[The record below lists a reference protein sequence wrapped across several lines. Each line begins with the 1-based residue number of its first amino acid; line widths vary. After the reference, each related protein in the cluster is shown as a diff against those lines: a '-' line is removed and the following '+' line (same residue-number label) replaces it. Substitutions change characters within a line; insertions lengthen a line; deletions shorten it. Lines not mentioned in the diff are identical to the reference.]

1 MHVKSA
7 LLLCFLVLQTT
18 LICSQCPPRDSLWN
32 RLVLYRDS
40 DMSPLA
46 NSDQLTEL
54 LNYEKQITACS
65 YKFDSTHALLLQRIG
80 VVYARM
86 QNDLKAIAYIKSSN
100 SIIYSGLKRKDV
112 NETHLIRN
120 YYILYVFYDAIN
132 RIPEKMNAIDSCIS
146 LSINHKK
153 VDVRTM
159 YTLLERA
166 EFFYETGEYSR
177 AFDLAVI
184 GENLV
189 KQYLHSED
197 SVHYMMSIS
206 GRKIN
211 CLLRTF
217 DFNQAE
223 LIAANSVQDYKKLKL
238 DKYPKFHKY
247 LGMFYLQLSEATMG
261 KGSFKQA
268 ENYFKLSYEWNF
280 KKGNQLECAKTL
292 NDQAYLLYYKAYKN
306 YPKALS
312 LFKRALKIL
321 QVGNITVET
330 KALEAFN
337 IYGNIANVFVE
348 QDQYDSAFTY
358 YKYAFDQI
366 KPGIS
371 EDEILQS
378 SLLDEQYKS
387 SRYLIKFMIERG
399 ETHIR
404 RYKAIGDSI
413 DLLRAISIYT
423 FTDKLLDRIKSR
435 QFDLQSKLFWR
446 ADNRRLYENAIKACH
461 LAGKPEKGFY
471 FFEKSRAVLLND
483 QLNEQYYL
491 KENELL
497 RQAQERKQILYLQ
510 RSLDTLAV
518 SSANYTSTQNELF
531 LAKQRLNDYL
541 SHLKT
546 TNSLYFQSFFD
557 STFLNVG
564 DVRTEIL
571 NTHPTLLE
579 LFVGDSAVYVMIITK
594 EKSYHKRINKP
605 EFDQAVNSFVRHIA
619 DQSLLNHDFQGFINA
634 SAELYKLIFQ
644 NINLPS
650 GRIIISPDGPN
661 FPFEALVMEMREGRP
676 VYFLENYAVS
686 YTYSARYLMNSFS
699 KSAADSR
706 PIFLGVAP
714 VKYGLETRLASLDG
728 SDRSLQRIGRHF
740 SDVDKMI
747 GVAASRNNFLD
758 RYFNYKIIQLYAH
771 ASDSSVK
778 GEPVIWL
785 ADSVLYLSDLIGGNK
800 PITRLIVLSACET
813 GSGKLYQG
821 EGVFSFNRGF
831 AAIGIPAAITNLWSV
846 DSKSTYEL
854 TELFYKYLSEGNPTD
869 IALQKAKLEFIKNS
883 DQSLPFYWA
892 APILTGKAEVIEL
905 KKSFYLAMDLT
916 WNWYCFSRRFSVVAI
931 EQDRE
936 VSA

>member
-1 MHVKSA
+1 
-7 LLLCFLVLQTT
+7 
-18 LICSQCPPRDSLWN
+18 
-32 RLVLYRDS
+32 
-40 DMSPLA
+40 
-46 NSDQLTEL
+46 
-54 LNYEKQITACS
+54 
-65 YKFDSTHALLLQRIG
+65 
-80 VVYARM
+80 
-86 QNDLKAIAYIKSSN
+86 
-100 SIIYSGLKRKDV
+100 
-112 NETHLIRN
+112 
-120 YYILYVFYDAIN
+120 
-132 RIPEKMNAIDSCIS
+132 
-146 LSINHKK
+146 
-153 VDVRTM
+153 
-159 YTLLERA
+159 
-166 EFFYETGEYSR
+166 
-177 AFDLAVI
+177 
-184 GENLV
+184 
-189 KQYLHSED
+189 
-197 SVHYMMSIS
+197 MMSIS
-206 GRKIN
+206 GTKIN
-211 CLLRTF
+211 SLLRTF
-217 DFNQAE
+217 DFNLAE
-223 LIAANSVQDYKKLKL
+223 MNSNKAVQDYKKLNL
-238 DKYPKFHKY
+238 DKDPNLNKY
-247 LGMFYLQLSEATMG
+247 LGMLYEQLAEANMG
-261 KGSFKQA
+261 KGNFKQA
-268 ENYFKLSYEWNF
+268 ENYFNLSYEWNF
-280 KKGNQLECAKTL
+280 NAGKYLECAQTL
-292 NDQAYLLYYKAYKN
+292 TNEAYSLYYKAYKN
-306 YPKALS
+306 FPRAIS
-312 LFKRALKIL
+312 GFKRALEIL
-321 QVGNITVET
+321 QTGNISPET

-337 IYGNIANVFVE
+337 ICGNIANVFVE
-348 QDQYDSAFTY
+348 QAQYDSAFKY

-399 ETHIR
+399 ETHIK
-404 RYKAIGDSI
+404 RYQAIGDSV
-413 DLLRAISIYT
+413 DLHSAISIYT

-435 QFDLQSKLFWR
+435 QYDLQSKLFWR
-446 ADNRRLYENAIKACH
+446 ADNRRLYENAIKACY

-497 RQAQERKQILYLQ
+497 RQSQERKHILNLQ
-510 RSLDTLAV
+510 RSLDMLAV
-518 SSANYTSTQNELF
+518 SSANYTSTQSELF

-557 STFLNVG
+557 SAFLSVG
-564 DVRTEIL
+564 DVRTQIL

-594 EKSYHKRINKP
+594 EKSYHNRINKS

-619 DQSLLNHDFQGFINA
+619 DQSLLNHDFQGFIDA

-644 NINLPS
+644 NINLPP

-661 FPFEALVMEMREGRP
+661 FPFEALVMKMREGRP

-699 KSAADSR
+699 NSSADSR

-728 SDRSLQRIGRHF
+728 SDHSLQRIGRHF
-740 SDVDKMI
+740 SDVDEMI

-869 IALQKAKLEFIKNS
+869 IALQKAKLEFIKSS

-905 KKSFYLAMDLT
+905 KKSF
-916 WNWYCFSRRFSVVAI
+916 NWQWILLGIGIVLVGGLVWWRLNKAVK
-931 EQDRE
+931 
-936 VSA
+936 

>member
-1 MHVKSA
+1 M
-7 LLLCFLVLQTT
+7 
-18 LICSQCPPRDSLWN
+18 
-32 RLVLYRDS
+32 LYEQ
-40 DMSPLA
+40 LA
-46 NSDQLTEL
+46 E
-54 LNYEKQITACS
+54 
-65 YKFDSTHALLLQRIG
+65 
-80 VVYARM
+80 
-86 QNDLKAIAYIKSSN
+86 
-100 SIIYSGLKRKDV
+100 V
-112 NETHLIRN
+112 N
-120 YYILYVFYDAIN
+120 
-132 RIPEKMNAIDSCIS
+132 
-146 LSINHKK
+146 
-153 VDVRTM
+153 
-159 YTLLERA
+159 
-166 EFFYETGEYSR
+166 
-177 AFDLAVI
+177 
-184 GENLV
+184 
-189 KQYLHSED
+189 
-197 SVHYMMSIS
+197 
-206 GRKIN
+206 
-211 CLLRTF
+211 
-217 DFNQAE
+217 
-223 LIAANSVQDYKKLKL
+223 
-238 DKYPKFHKY
+238 
-247 LGMFYLQLSEATMG
+247 MG
-261 KGSFKQA
+261 KGNFKQA
-268 ENYFKLSYEWNF
+268 ENYFNLAYDWNF
-280 KKGNQLECAKTL
+280 KAGKHLECAQNLT
-292 NDQAYLLYYKAYKN
+292 NEAYGLYYKGYRN
-306 YPKALS
+306 FSKAIS
-312 LFKRALKIL
+312 GFKRALKIL
-321 QVGNITVET
+321 RAGNNTSDR
-330 KALEAFN
+330 ALDAFN

-348 QDQYDSAFTY
+348 QEQYDSAFKY

-387 SRYLIKFMIERG
+387 SRYLIKLMIERG
-399 ETHIR
+399 NTHIK
-404 RYKAIGDSI
+404 RYHSIGDSA
-413 DLLRAISIYT
+413 DLHKAISIYT

-435 QFDLQSKLFWR
+435 QLDLQSKLFWR
-446 ADNRRLYENAIKACH
+446 VDNRRLYENAINACY

-497 RQAQERKQILYLQ
+497 RQSQERKQILYLQ

-546 TNSLYFQSFFD
+546 TNSLYYQSFFD
-557 STFLNVG
+557 SAFLSVG
-564 DVRTEIL
+564 DVRTQIL

-594 EKSYHKRINKP
+594 EKSYHNRINKS
-605 EFDQAVNSFVRHIA
+605 EFDQAVSSFVRHIG

-644 NINLPS
+644 NINLPP
-650 GRIIISPDGPN
+650 GRIIISPDGPY
-661 FPFEALVMEMREGRP
+661 FPFEALVMKMREGRP

-686 YTYSARYLMNSFS
+686 YTYSARYLTNSFS
-699 KSAADSR
+699 NSPADSR

-728 SDRSLQRIGRHF
+728 SDHSLQRIGRHF
-740 SDVDKMI
+740 SDVDEMV

-800 PITRLIVLSACET
+800 PVTRLIVLSACET

-869 IALQKAKLEFIKNS
+869 IALQKAKLEFIKSS
-883 DQSLPFYWA
+883 DQTLPFYWA
-892 APILTGKAEVIEL
+892 APILTGKAEVIDL
-905 KKSFYLAMDLT
+905 KKSF
-916 WNWYCFSRRFSVVAI
+916 NWQWILLGICIVLVGGLVWWRLNKAVK
-931 EQDRE
+931 